1 MNNTVTRHIKTFAAL
16 ALCVL
21 ILNSCV
27 DDLWSN
33 LFGQEGKPIT
43 FTALTTWE
51 NAPAEV
57 ATKTVYSGDR
67 VYKTSTPHYER
78 INWLSSDIILV
89 KCPQAQVYG
98 KEADGKRWEL
108 VSTRDTAS
116 YKVIPTTEQSGDKE
130 HDAKVTNLTQNN
142 TGNNVQDTDN
152 GLQWGTGKHYF
163 YALYPSPAMKGEH
176 LIDGP
181 SIVSVGTAGTN
192 VAHIKGEIPAEQNPV
207 SVTNLKT
214 IIRTGDYAGSKN
226 QWDVIE
232 HEPDMFYAAMAAYAE
247 ADPGSEVSLRFKP
260 LVTTLRVELKAD
272 ERDAMAGTS
281 GADLVDVDA
290 TYGKRFKL
298 PLTQLELVS
307 EDKSLAGPYHV
318 TIGGATNGDTP
329 KEYVTYNT
337 TEVTNGHTGNTIT
350 IKTPANTYL
359 YTGVPSAFTFL
370 CRPVDQTNL
379 TLKLTFSDGL
389 ETVTRK
395 LELKENASTPLII
408 NERQKLYLDA
418 VAVNSLYVIDAELTT
433 VQGWKKNDYTFR
445 VTESKNI
452 SSGQEVDAD
461 WWIEY
466 STDGGSTF
474 TTTPPAW
481 LSGLPANGKGKSTET
496 TTVEVSRT
504 AFTWNESWPT
514 DTCSKAIDMIRDA
527 TYYPTLN
534 PKQETAN
541 CYIVD
546 GPGWFCFPCNYGNSL
561 HGSGLATK
569 GKAFNRDGTYDGES
583 KLFRDH
589 NYSDIKSPWIRSQLG
604 IGNWNFTDHSAE
616 LLWQDAK
623 NLISEVR
630 LGTSSGGVF
639 KSTFQYI
646 KEGSSSATSQFWI
659 AFKVDPFNITPG
671 NAVIALKIN
680 GTIVWS
686 WHIWVVPKGKLN
698 TVEVRPWDP
707 DDTSGAAAWASSVTS
722 NMMLNVNLGYR
733 DAEPDYPG
741 SQCIVR
747 VRNGGKYKDLTLD
760 NPMRQGHPAGFPLY
774 QWGRKD
780 PMGVVICTENGV
792 TGEAPLYDIKG
803 NSVEITHETTPAGNI
818 GKTIQNPMLFYQRA
832 ADGDWSSFRWD
843 NLWNTNVTTKVS
855 AGDNQDLPV
864 YKTIYDPCPP
874 GYKIPNEYAFTG
886 FHKQPNVQESQL
898 AIDAT
903 DPTAIEGDD
912 PAKYINGTPT
922 TTYKGC
928 LGMMLNSAEEGKPI
942 FFPTTGRR
950 NGALESSTYQR
961 IDDFQ
966 LGYYWTAAPYKTL
979 EFRYGRC
986 MSFDCGM
993 DQTTFGLRYDT
1004 WLLPVIGK
1012 NTNYRDKNNEE
1023 KKLKTGFFR
1032 THAFGVRPVE
1042 QDATE

>member
-67 VYKTSTPHYER
+67 VYKTSTPRYER

-163 YALYPSPAMKGEH
+163 YALYPSPAMKGDH

-272 ERDAMAGTS
+272 ERDAMAGAS

-307 EDKSLAGPYHV
+307 EDKLLAGPYHV
-318 TIGGATNGDTP
+318 TIGGATKDTL
-329 KEYVTYNT
+329 KKYVTYNT
-337 TEVTNGHTGNTIT
+337 REVTNGHTGNTIT

-418 VAVNSLYVIDAELTT
+418 VAVNALYDIDARLTT
-433 VQGWKKNDYTFR
+433 VQGWKENKYQFEVLKST
-445 VTESKNI
+445 NI
-452 SSGQEVDAD
+452 SSGQLVNVD

-481 LSGLPANGKGKSTET
+481 LSGLPANGKGKSSE

-527 TYYPTLN
+527 TYTLN

-561 HGSGLATK
+561 YGSSLSTK
-569 GKAFNRDGTYDGES
+569 GKAFNRGGTYDGES

-589 NYSDIKSPWIRSQLG
+589 NYSDITSPWIRSQLG

-630 LGTSSGGVF
+630 LGTRSGGGF

-646 KEGSSSATSQFWI
+646 KEGSSFATSQFWI

-671 NAVIALKIN
+671 NAVIALKIK

-698 TVEVRPWDP
+698 TVEVRPW
-707 DDTSGAAAWASSVTS
+707 SGDAAWNSSVTS

-741 SQCIVR
+741 TQCIVR

-780 PMGVVICTENGV
+780 PMGVVICTGNGV

-803 NSVEITHETTPAGNI
+803 NSVVITHKDTPAGDI
-818 GKTIQNPMLFYQRA
+818 GVTIQNPMVFYHRSTVSY
-832 ADGDWSSFRWD
+832 GDWSNFRWD
-843 NLWNTNVTTKVS
+843 NLWNTNVTTKVLEE
-855 AGDNQDLPV
+855 ANQDLPV

-903 DPTAIEGDD
+903 DPTAATLGDD
-912 PAKYINGTPT
+912 PANYINGNQATVG
-922 TTYKGC
+922 GC
-928 LGMMLNSAEEGKPI
+928 LGMKLYYGDGEETI

-950 NGALESSTYQR
+950 NGTLMSSTDQK
-961 IDDFQ
+961 IDDLK
-966 LGYYWTAAPYKTL
+966 LGYYWTAAPYKTY

-986 MSFDCGM
+986 MNFDCGM
-993 DQTTFGLRYDT
+993 NQTSYGLRYDT

-1012 NTNYRDKNNEE
+1012 NTNYRDMNDES